1 MLCRQ
6 GLLPPSL
13 DFDLLRGAAPAKK
26 KEDERPATKKA
37 GVIRFGSNAH
47 ADAAVFT
54 PDGQHLI
61 TGTVDGFVE
70 VWNYD
75 TCKVNTDLPY
85 QAKDKFMM
93 HDDAVQCMAVS
104 TDSEL
109 LATGARNGK
118 IKVWRLASGKCV
130 RKFPRAHEEG
140 VGSVEFNLDST
151 QLLSGSSDMTARY
164 VCVARRVGAVAL
176 WRLIAPFSLCRVHGL
191 LSGKLLKEFRGHTS
205 YVNTAVYNATGHRVL
220 TGSSD
225 GTMKVCACVALSAA
239 CVAVAVW
246 HCVAVGVH
254 VPSCIVAHVHR
265 YPLRMQL
272 WDVKSTDCLR
282 SFRLPQE
289 LPGVEVPVLHC
300 MAMPKRKDC
309 FLVCNKSPF
318 VFLITSEGTVLR
330 KLEPHLPA
338 KGGNFVACIASAKV
352 RAACFPTGGIR
363 PRGNQCVR
371 VNVWVAPRA
380 PTFTHYVKTRKCTCS
395 RPATATSWRL
405 QTQPTATHRHW
416 RYTHTGTCSA
426 RWRRIAS

>member
-1 MLCRQ
+1 MATAHGSLRGHVLNATGVAVVTNLWARPMLCRQ

-225 GTMKVCACVALSAA
+225 GTMKVCGCVCVCVSVWLWRWACVSRHA
-239 CVAVAVW
+239 
-246 HCVAVGVH
+246 
-254 VPSCIVAHVHR
+254 
-265 YPLRMQL
+265 YPLTFAGTP
-272 WDVKSTDCLR
+272 SACSYGT
-282 SFRLPQE
+282 SNP
-289 LPGVEVPVLHC
+289 
-300 MAMPKRKDC
+300 
-309 FLVCNKSPF
+309 
-318 VFLITSEGTVLR
+318 LIV
-330 KLEPHLPA
+330 
-338 KGGNFVACIASAKV
+338 
-352 RAACFPTGGIR
+352 
-363 PRGNQCVR
+363 CVR
-371 VNVWVAPRA
+371 SGCPKNYPAWRC
-380 PTFTHYVKTRKCTCS
+380 RCCTAWPC
-395 RPATATSWRL
+395 R
-405 QTQPTATHRHW
+405 
-416 RYTHTGTCSA
+416 SA
-426 RWRRIAS
+426 RIASWCATSRRLSSSSPARAPCCASWNHTSPPREAISSPASRLQRCAPPAFPRVAFDREVTSVCV